1 MDYFEKYLK
10 YNTLVARM
18 TGYFSAKAIYD
29 TSIPLQ
35 ARKEMLEFLIKEW
48 TAAENDSPLIQG
60 WVKEWEKEIQNLSA

>member
-10 YNTLVARM
+10 YNSLVARM
-18 TGYFSAKAIYD
+18 TGYFSAKAVYD

-48 TAAENDSPLIQG
+48 TAAENDCSTIQG
-60 WVKEWEKEIQNLSA
+60 WVKEWEKDIQNLSA